1 MQKSQQTD
9 EFYDVYYDVS
19 ETLFDRI
26 RETMNRQTNLDD
38 LKMIRDYVVR
48 IVTLMENTDAT
59 SIYRDLEDVRA
70 GRGNDR
76 SRSIKEIGNG
86 ALYCKMEQSGFLGK
100 AIIIPLAPPGRGESQ
115 MTLRKGLLTV

>member
-1 MQKSQQTD
+1 MQNFPND
-9 EFYDVYYDVS
+9 EFFDVYYDVS

-48 IVTLMENTDAT
+48 IVTLMENTDAA

-70 GRGNDR
+70 E
-76 SRSIKEIGNG
+76 K
-86 ALYCKMEQSGFLGK
+86 L
-100 AIIIPLAPPGRGESQ
+100 
-115 MTLRKGLLTV
+115 